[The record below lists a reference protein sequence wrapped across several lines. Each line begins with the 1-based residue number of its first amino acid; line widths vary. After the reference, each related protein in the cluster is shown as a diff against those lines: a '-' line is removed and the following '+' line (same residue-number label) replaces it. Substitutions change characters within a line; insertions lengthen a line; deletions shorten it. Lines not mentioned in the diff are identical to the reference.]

1 MPPKKPAP
9 KLYASSEGRF
19 TIIDE
24 LAKDNSDSDVDS
36 PIPVPAKV
44 SQKPLRCFSR
54 SVDCRPSSATPPT
67 TPSRFRIVPLESK
80 YRRGR
85 WNCFDY
91 YERSTAKLPKP
102 KIPDSTPLRQPSNHH
117 RLRTL
122 IGNYSQQGDAHTI
135 HSTTTFDASSES
147 DRENSDVFA
156 KSTPTFSRTAVPVA
170 PTKLRSHDASSLSRR
185 MHDERLQKGLEKS
198 LNPSEARNRTN
209 PRRYDLFSSSCA
221 SSMNCMGQTSTAAID
236 SKIEQAMVRCCFCNS
251 NDFVILTTATYVCL
265 STTFALWIPVGKEYC
280 NVSYWLPRAV
290 VK

>member
-1 MPPKKPAP
+1 MYR
-9 KLYASSEGRF
+9 L
-19 TIIDE
+19 
-24 LAKDNSDSDVDS
+24 
-36 PIPVPAKV
+36 
-44 SQKPLRCFSR
+44 
-54 SVDCRPSSATPPT
+54 PPT
-67 TPSRFRIVPLESK
+67 RI
-80 YRRGR
+80 R
-85 WNCFDY
+85 
-91 YERSTAKLPKP
+91 
-102 KIPDSTPLRQPSNHH
+102 
-117 RLRTL
+117 
-122 IGNYSQQGDAHTI
+122 
-135 HSTTTFDASSES
+135 
-147 DRENSDVFA
+147 
-156 KSTPTFSRTAVPVA
+156 STPTFSRTAVPVA